1 VHGSRRLFTG
11 LLVAAALTL
20 ACHAPVAADEP
31 APSGSIGARIVDVPL
46 LTADDPRARLYIV
59 DHAAPGTRIERQI
72 EVSTTSTIPTPVE
85 IYPAAASIEDG
96 QFTGAPGRTAN
107 SVSQWTKV
115 EPKSLDIPAR
125 GSVTV
130 TVVVDI
136 PADATEGEQ
145 YGVIWVQTRSSADAS
160 TGVVQT
166 NRVGIRMYLSIGPG
180 GSPATDFDITSLA
193 AGRATDGSPIVLA
206 NVTNT
211 GGRALDLLGSLTLN
225 DGPGGITA
233 DPFPVNVAVTV
244 AIGQIEPVRIHL
256 DPQLPAGPW
265 TAELTLTSGL
275 VERTASATLTF
286 PDYGMTEAIP
296 AQQPANTLLIAAL
309 ILIVA
314 LSISL
319 VAILTWF
326 LVNRSRSNQPK

>member
-1 VHGSRRLFTG
+1 MHGSRRLFPG
-11 LLVAAALTL
+11 LLVAAALAI

-31 APSGSIGARIVDVPL
+31 TRSGSIGVRIVDVPL
-46 LTADDPRARLYIV
+46 LAANDPRARLYIV

-85 IYPAAASIEDG
+85 LYPAAASIEDG
-96 QFTGAPGRTAN
+96 RFTGAPGRTAN
-107 SVSQWTKV
+107 NVSQWTTV
-115 EPKSLDIPAR
+115 EPGSLDIPAR
-125 GSVTV
+125 GSVTA
-130 TVVVDI
+130 TVVIDI

-145 YGVIWVQTRSSADAS
+145 YGVIWVQTRPSADAS
-160 TGVVQT
+160 TGVAQT

-180 GSPATDFDITSLA
+180 GSPTTDFEITSLA
-193 AGRATDGSPIVLA
+193 AGRATDGSPIILA

-225 DGPGGITA
+225 DGPGGLTA
-233 DPFPVNVAVTV
+233 GPFPVNVAVTIG
-244 AIGQIEPVRIHL
+244 IGQMEPVRIHL

-265 TAELTLTSGL
+265 TAELTLSSGL

-286 PDYGMTEAIP
+286 PDSGMTAAIP
-296 AQQPANTLLIAAL
+296 AQQPSNTLLIAAL

-326 LVNRSRSNQPK
+326 LVNRSRSHQPK